1 MTKRL
6 PATGVRANRWTG
18 QKGTKV
24 IIWLMD
30 HPEVW
35 DTDPWEV
42 AEELVTLGI
51 YTNPRSMRDY
61 GIQVKRYLEEIA
73 EYYKGKAVR

>member
-1 MTKRL
+1 
-6 PATGVRANRWTG
+6 
-18 QKGTKV
+18 
-24 IIWLMD
+24 MD

-42 AEELVTLGI
+42 AEVLVTLGI